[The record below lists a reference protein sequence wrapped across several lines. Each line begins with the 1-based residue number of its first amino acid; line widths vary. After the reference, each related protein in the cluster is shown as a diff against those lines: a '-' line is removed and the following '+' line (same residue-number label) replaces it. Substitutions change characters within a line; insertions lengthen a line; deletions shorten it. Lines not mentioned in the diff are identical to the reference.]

1 MPPKEQQAPL
11 EPVGQAVAGAA
22 HPVPQGRRGVRPLI
36 LLCCAVVAGAL
47 VAGAAGIRSGDAD
60 ENVLRGFQIRVLSIG
75 QAAAENRMDGALAA
89 LQALEQ
95 DLGDAAAH
103 GRLSASRYRSIE
115 NALSAVRTDLA
126 TQVAAA
132 SAAVPPDAAPNAV
145 TPAPALAGAGQDQTA
160 PVEPAVPA
168 VAPAP
173 APAPEESAPDA
184 PGQDRA
190 EAAKEAKGKGKGPGK
205 P

>member
-1 MPPKEQQAPL
+1 M
-11 EPVGQAVAGAA
+11 EPEAVAVPGAVK
-22 HPVPQGRRGVRPLI
+22 PVPEARRGARTLI
-36 LLCCAVVAGAL
+36 VLCSAVLAAAL

-60 ENVLRGFQIRVLSIG
+60 ENVLRGFQIRVLSIS

-89 LQALEQ
+89 LQALEK
-95 DLGDAAAH
+95 DLGDAAAN

-132 SAAVPPDAAPNAV
+132 APAAPPAAAPDAVA
-145 TPAPALAGAGQDQTA
+145 PAPALAGTGQEQAA
-160 PVEPAVPA
+160 PVEAAVPA

-173 APAPEESAPDA
+173 AAPAPEESAPEA
-184 PGQDRA
+184 PGQERS

>member
-1 MPPKEQQAPL
+1 MEQVQ
-11 EPVGQAVAGAA
+11 PVAAGAA
-22 HPVPQGRRGVRPLI
+22 QSVPQGRPGARALI
-36 LLCCAVVAGAL
+36 VLCCALVAAAL
-47 VAGAAGIRSGDAD
+47 VGGAAGIRSGDAD
-60 ENVLRGFQIRVLSIG
+60 ENVLRGFQIRVLSIS

-89 LQALEQ
+89 LHALEK
-95 DLGDAAAH
+95 DLGDAAAN

-132 SAAVPPDAAPNAV
+132 SAAAPPVTAPDAV
-145 TPAPALAGAGQDQTA
+145 TPVPALAGTGQDQVA

-173 APAPEESAPDA
+173 AAPAPGESAPEA
-184 PGQDRA
+184 PGQERA

>member
-1 MPPKEQQAPL
+1 M
-11 EPVGQAVAGAA
+11 
-22 HPVPQGRRGVRPLI
+22 
-36 LLCCAVVAGAL
+36 LLCCAVVAAAL
-47 VAGAAGIRSGDAD
+47 VAGASGIRSGDAD
-60 ENVLRGFQIRVLSIG
+60 ENVLRGFQIRVLSIS

-89 LQALEQ
+89 LQALEK
-95 DLGDAAAH
+95 DLGDAAAN

-115 NALSAVRTDLA
+115 NALSVVRTDLA

-132 SAAVPPDAAPNAV
+132 SAAASPDTAPGAV
-145 TPAPALAGAGQDQTA
+145 SADPALAGTGQDQAA

-173 APAPEESAPDA
+173 VPADSAPQA
-184 PGQDRA
+184 PGPEHQDT
-190 EAAKEAKGKGKGPGK
+190 AKEAKGKGKGQGK

>member
-1 MPPKEQQAPL
+1 M
-11 EPVGQAVAGAA
+11 EPEAVAVPGAVK
-22 HPVPQGRRGVRPLI
+22 PVPEARRGARTLI
-36 LLCCAVVAGAL
+36 VLCSAVLAAAL

-60 ENVLRGFQIRVLSIG
+60 ENVLRGFQIRVLSIS

-89 LQALEQ
+89 LQALEK
-95 DLGDAAAH
+95 DLGDAAAN

-115 NALSAVRTDLA
+115 NALTAVRTDLA

-132 SAAVPPDAAPNAV
+132 APAAPPAMAPDAVA
-145 TPAPALAGAGQDQTA
+145 PAPALAGTGQEHAA

-173 APAPEESAPDA
+173 AAPAPEESAPEA
-184 PGQDRA
+184 PGQERS

>member
-1 MPPKEQQAPL
+1 M
-11 EPVGQAVAGAA
+11 EPVRPAMAGPAQS
-22 HPVPQGRRGVRPLI
+22 VPQGRRGARALI
-36 LLCCAVVAGAL
+36 VLCCAVVAAAL

-60 ENVLRGFQIRVLSIG
+60 ENVLRGFQIRVLSIS

-89 LQALEQ
+89 LHALEK
-95 DLGDAAAH
+95 DLGDAAAN

-132 SAAVPPDAAPNAV
+132 SAAAPPDTVADAV
-145 TPAPALAGAGQDQTA
+145 APAPALAGTGQDQPA

-173 APAPEESAPDA
+173 AAPAPEETAPEA
-184 PGQDRA
+184 PAQERS